1 MNKYIRDERAAMRPQ
16 TAKNNSA
23 NYVQPF
29 AMQTKSREEKKEE
42 KKEERNEEKK
52 EERNKNYD
60 KPWLVNT

>member
-1 MNKYIRDERAAMRPQ
+1 MRPQ